1 MLKVWHTLYLS
12 ESRILTVHTYIL
24 YRNTQFLKLVPWQRD
39 YCISWIYF
47 IYIVK
52 HVVLF
57 TSEQKIASHLFF
69 LLMLQLHHTTMND
82 REEEKKQHLLSSWD
96 RLTSPMTLNSLSG
109 RKWIGG
115 NPSRICDEILK
126 SLHSKLTSLFP
137 LSFLSLL
144 FYLSPSVTPLS
155 ASPSH
160 FRSREAWLH
169 LGLW

>member
-1 MLKVWHTLYLS
+1 MKAKWILQHGCRSSINYKHTPRLYRSHHSNWLRNRKKIVISAAMLKVWHTLYLS

-24 YRNTQFLKLVPWQRD
+24 YRNTQFLKLVPWQHD

-82 REEEKKQHLLSSWD
+82 REEEKNNTFLVAGIGLPHPWL
-96 RLTSPMTLNSLSG
+96 
-109 RKWIGG
+109 WI
-115 NPSRICDEILK
+115 
-126 SLHSKLTSLFP
+126 H
-137 LSFLSLL
+137 
-144 FYLSPSVTPLS
+144 
-155 ASPSH
+155 
-160 FRSREAWLH
+160 
-169 LGLW
+169 